1 MSGLKICLNKKK
13 KQPTIN
19 LQHSLI
25 SSKSIF
31 FATSPFHSLQVTQRV
46 LEHLS
51 TGAGKQGTDHLAWAG
66 GAPFEGKELGLH
78 AAPPDE
84 HPFLLGSAK
93 SWWEGGFHAFH
104 REVMINSR
112 CGSATKHI

>member
-1 MSGLKICLNKKK
+1 MLVCPILLCLAGYEWIKDMFKQQQKK

-31 FATSPFHSLQVTQRV
+31 FATSPFHSLQMTQQV

-51 TGAGKQGTDHLAWAG
+51 AGAGKQGTDHLAWVG
-66 GAPFEGKELGLH
+66 GAPFEGKELGLR
-78 AAPPDE
+78 AAPPD
-84 HPFLLGSAK
+84 
-93 SWWEGGFHAFH
+93 
-104 REVMINSR
+104 
-112 CGSATKHI
+112 